1 MEELKELV
9 SYMAKNLVDQPAE
22 VEVTCEEGER
32 TLLVELSVGDGD
44 LGKVIGKEGRTAR
57 AMRTI
62 LAGASAK
69 ERKRAI
75 LEILE

>member
-9 SYMAKNLVDQPAE
+9 SYMAKNLVDVPDE
-22 VEVTCEEGER
+22 VEVTCEDGDR
-32 TLLVELSVGDGD
+32 SILVELSVGEGD

-62 LAGASAK
+62 LASTSGK
-69 ERKRAI
+69 DR
-75 LEILE
+75 